1 MEDGALTV
9 MVESQNLYIPVT
21 SHIMGVHDFQV
32 GYVLENKIT
41 ITTNV
46 SLSCDQLDVKLLIC
60 ERSPKGIS
68 WEAQMLTGA
77 VAD

>member
-21 SHIMGVHDFQV
+21 SLIMGVYAFQV
-32 GYVLENKIT
+32 GQVLETKTT

-46 SLSCDQLDVKLLIC
+46 SLSYDQFAVKLLI
-60 ERSPKGIS
+60 
-68 WEAQMLTGA
+68 L
-77 VAD
+77 